1 MKSKYTTRPRG
12 ESYKGYGGD
21 TDALSFKYH
30 VARQHKVELPTAI
43 VHEAVALVAS
53 RNLYHPVKEYLE
65 SLTWDGVSR
74 IDTWLSTYCQ
84 VLSTDYTDSVG
95 AKVLIGALARI
106 YQPGCKFDY
115 TLVLEGSQGIGKS
128 TVCALLGKGWYG
140 SPSLDI
146 TNKDTVDQIRSKWIV
161 ELAEMETASRAET
174 QALKAFLTRQ
184 TDRVRMAYA
193 RNAQEFPRTCIFIGT
208 INPDKANGYLK
219 DTTGNRRFWPVFC
232 TGAIAFDDLA
242 KDVDQLWAE
251 AKVRYECGEDKLY
264 LDSDNLATEASDA
277 VNERVTSDPWEP
289 IITHWLDSE
298 LDPETNLRIERVT
311 VAEIYEH
318 CLHGSLVKLNK
329 LDQMRISRILI
340 DHGFSLGRVT
350 YNGVRSR
357 GYIRET

>member
-1 MKSKYTTRPRG
+1 M
-12 ESYKGYGGD
+12 GD

-65 SLTWDGVSR
+65 SLTWDGVFVL
-74 IDTWLSTYCQ
+74 TPGCQ
-84 VLSTDYTDSVG
+84 PIVRSYPRTTQTRG

-219 DTTGNRRFWPVFC
+219 DTTGNRRFWPVFVL
-232 TGAIAFDDLA
+232 G
-242 KDVDQLWAE
+242 QLP
-251 AKVRYECGEDKLY
+251 L
-264 LDSDNLATEASDA
+264 T
-277 VNERVTSDPWEP
+277 
-289 IITHWLDSE
+289 I
-298 LDPETNLRIERVT
+298 
-311 VAEIYEH
+311 
-318 CLHGSLVKLNK
+318 
-329 LDQMRISRILI
+329 
-340 DHGFSLGRVT
+340 
-350 YNGVRSR
+350 
-357 GYIRET
+357 